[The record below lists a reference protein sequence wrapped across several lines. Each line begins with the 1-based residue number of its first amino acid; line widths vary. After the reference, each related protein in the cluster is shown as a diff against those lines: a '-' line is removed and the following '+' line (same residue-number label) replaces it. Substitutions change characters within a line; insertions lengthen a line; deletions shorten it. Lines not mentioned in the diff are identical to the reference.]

1 MAFFL
6 QLSTEINVLAML
18 CAKITRSIRFGLLLS
33 ATVALAP
40 SQLFAQYSKTDCA
53 SCKVWNAPQE
63 PFKIYG
69 NTYYVGTHGLS
80 SILITSPSGH
90 ILIDGGL
97 PESAEQIRDHIRA
110 LGFRIEDVKLILNS
124 HVHFDHAG
132 GIAQLQRW
140 SHARV
145 AASPASAPV
154 LSNGGV
160 GKDDPQYGILPS
172 IARIKHV
179 KRFQD
184 GEVLHVGDLG
194 ITAHLT
200 PGHTPGG
207 TSWTWKSCDG
217 SQCWNMVYADS
228 LTAASAP
235 NYKFTAHPELLKSF
249 EQSYAFLEST
259 PCDILITTHPEI
271 SGLWDRLERRNQGGK
286 PDPMVDSSACRTLA
300 GNARQQLQKRIQSE
314 SQH

>member
-1 MAFFL
+1 MSFLHNTRILHCFLLVCLISAFGPL
-6 QLSTEINVLAML
+6 RL
-18 CAKITRSIRFGLLLS
+18 FG
-33 ATVALAP
+33 
-40 SQLFAQYSKTDCA
+40 QYSKTDCA
-53 SCKVWNAPQE
+53 SCKVWNQPQE
-63 PFKIYG
+63 PFKIFG

-80 SILITSPSGH
+80 SILITSTSGH

-97 PESAEQIRDHIRA
+97 PESAEQIRDHIRV

-140 SHARV
+140 SHAHV

-154 LSNGGV
+154 LGKGGV

-172 IARIKHV
+172 IARVKHV
-179 KRFQD
+179 QRLQD
-184 GEVLHVGDLG
+184 GEVLHVGDLA

-217 SQCWNMVYADS
+217 AQCWNMVYADS
-228 LTAASAP
+228 LTAVSAP
-235 NYKFTAHPELLKSF
+235 NYKFTAHPELLKGF
-249 EQSYAFLEST
+249 EKSYAFLEST

-286 PDPMVDSSACRTLA
+286 PDPMVDSSGCRTLA
-300 GNARQQLQKRIQSE
+300 DNARQQLQKRIESE

>member
-1 MAFFL
+1 MPRFFL
-6 QLSTEINVLAML
+6 LVSLISALGL
-18 CAKITRSIRFGLLLS
+18 PRLFG
-33 ATVALAP
+33 
-40 SQLFAQYSKTDCA
+40 QYSKTDCA
-53 SCKVWNAPQE
+53 SCKDWNAPQE

-80 SILITSPSGH
+80 SILITSPAGH
-90 ILIDGGL
+90 VLIDGAL
-97 PESAEQIRDHIRA
+97 PESAGQIRDHIRE

-154 LSNGGV
+154 QSKGGV
-160 GKDDPQYGILPS
+160 GKDDPQYGILPP

-179 KRFQD
+179 ERFED
-184 GEVLHVGDLG
+184 GDVLHVCDLA

-207 TSWTWKSCDG
+207 TSWTWKSCEG
-217 SQCWNMVYADS
+217 TQCLSIVYADS
-228 LTAASAP
+228 LTAVSAP
-235 NYKFTAHPELLKSF
+235 NFKFTAHPDLLKGFEKSF
-249 EQSYAFLEST
+249 GFLEST
-259 PCDILITTHPEI
+259 PCDILITTHPDI
-271 SGLWDRLERRNQGGK
+271 SGLWERLERRDQRVG
-286 PDPMVDSSACRTLA
+286 PDPMIDSSGCRTVA
-300 GNARQQLQKRIQSE
+300 AKARVQLQKRLEGERQK
-314 SQH
+314 